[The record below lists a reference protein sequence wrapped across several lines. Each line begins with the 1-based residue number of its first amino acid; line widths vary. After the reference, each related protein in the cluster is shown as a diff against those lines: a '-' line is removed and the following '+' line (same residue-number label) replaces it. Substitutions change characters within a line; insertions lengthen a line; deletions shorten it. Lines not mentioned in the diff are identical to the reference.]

1 MNTVLARII
10 PMPSSSLEES
20 RLNAVQEDTNDFI
33 CRFDSDRNITYA
45 NGYLRACL
53 EEHEN
58 DLVGRSFPHLI
69 VEEDRPGVVAA
80 LRRMVANPTH
90 GAIPNPIAF
99 RVCLPSG
106 EIRYQRW
113 RVREILDAFGNV
125 VEFQAVG
132 HDFTENVNCRSA
144 TACLKTVHDF
154 NREISHDL
162 NNLLMHLSGAVEIS
176 LNNLS
181 DRDRLKT
188 RLELVLVNL
197 DRVRGLSQ
205 KLQSLNEGIP
215 AVCAFD
221 PVQLADRLLKSLFLE
236 SSVKWSLHADEP
248 EYQLVGEE
256 REMERVFLNLFQNA
270 SEAMDGSGRLE
281 IEFET
286 RSPERTFGFRPEK
299 YLVIRISDTGSGI
312 SEDVRGCLFKR
323 QFTTKPNGHGI
334 GLAIVQKIVRGF
346 DGTIGVHSEVGRGST
361 FEIEIPL
368 ANQA

>member
-33 CRFDSDRNITYA
+33 CRFDLDRNITYA

-53 EEHEN
+53 EEHEK
-58 DLVGRSFPHLI
+58 DLAGRLFPHRIL
-69 VEEDRPGVVAA
+69 EEDRPGVVAA
-80 LRRMVANPTH
+80 LKRMIANPTH

-99 RVCLPSG
+99 RVGLPSG

-113 RVREILDAFGNV
+113 RVREILDEFGDV

-181 DRDRLKT
+181 DEDRLRR
-188 RLELVLVNL
+188 RLETVLVNL
-197 DRVRGLSQ
+197 DRVKGLSQ
-205 KLQSLNEGIP
+205 KLHSLNEGIP
-215 AVCAFD
+215 MVDVFD
-221 PVQLADRLLKSLFLE
+221 PVQLAERLLKSLFLE

-248 EYQLVGEE
+248 EYQIVGEE
-256 REMERVFLNLFQNA
+256 HEMERVFLNLFQNA

-286 RSPERTFGFRPEK
+286 RAPERTFGFRPEK
-299 YLVIRISDTGSGI
+299 HLFIRISDTGRGM
-312 SEDVRGCLFKR
+312 SEDVRGRLFKR
-323 QFTTKPNGHGI
+323 QFTTKANGHGI
-334 GLAIVQKIVRGF
+334 GLSIVQKIVRRF
-346 DGTIGVHSEVGRGST
+346 DGTITTHSEVGRGTT